1 MTSLVNDQTQPGA
14 PMSPQGRS
22 ASCLV
27 VLGTGG
33 TISGKAGSARDN
45 VGYSAGLVG
54 VSDLLDGVPGLDALT
69 GRGLRLEAEQL
80 AQIDSKDMS
89 HAVWRRLAERVA
101 AHLAREDVGGVV
113 ITHGTD
119 TMAYTASAL
128 AFCLSFVPAPS
139 DKPLDTVNG
148 IFGIRDGLTLCQL
161 TDQAIAGFTKANHTG
176 SCPSTFC
183 IGDHQWLTAL

>member
-80 AQIDSKDMS
+80 AQAGLNV
-89 HAVWRRLAERVA
+89 AVLSLNLAFSLGILDISLNRFEP
-101 AHLAREDVGGVV
+101 
-113 ITHGTD
+113 
-119 TMAYTASAL
+119 ASAL
-128 AFCLSFVPAPS
+128 PSEASSSVSSAPTIE
-139 DKPLDTVNG
+139 P
-148 IFGIRDGLTLCQL
+148 
-161 TDQAIAGFTKANHTG
+161 
-176 SCPSTFC
+176 
-183 IGDHQWLTAL
+183 